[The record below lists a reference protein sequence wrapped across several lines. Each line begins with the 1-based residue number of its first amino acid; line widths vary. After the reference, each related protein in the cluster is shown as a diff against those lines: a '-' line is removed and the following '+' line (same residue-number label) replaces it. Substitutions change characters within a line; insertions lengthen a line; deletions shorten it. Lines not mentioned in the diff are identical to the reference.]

1 MPQWLGPGELLVV
14 LLIVF
19 LLFGF
24 KKLPDAAR
32 SLGKSARVFKSEVNE
47 MKEEDRA
54 REEAKR
60 ARGTDAVPGSTTG
73 TTPVRDDV
81 THRDGDAVIDEAKPR
96 TDNQSGPVA

>member
-1 MPQWLGPGELLVV
+1 MPNLGPMEIILILVV
-14 LLIVF
+14 IL

-60 ARGTDAVPGSTTG
+60 AREQGSIPGATTPR

-81 THRDGDAVIDEAKPR
+81 THRDGDALIDETKPR

>member
-60 ARGTDAVPGSTTG
+60 ARGTG
-73 TTPVRDDV
+73 TSPVRDDMRDDLSA
-81 THRDGDAVIDEAKPR
+81 RDGDAVIDEAKPR

>member
-1 MPQWLGPGELLVV
+1 MPNLGPMEIILILVV
-14 LLIVF
+14 IL

-32 SLGKSARVFKSEVNE
+32 SLGKSARVFKSEVSE
-47 MKEEDRA
+47 MKEEDRQ

-60 ARGTDAVPGSTTG
+60 ARDQGQVTSAKD
-73 TTPVRDDV
+73 PVRDDV
-81 THRDGDAVIDEAKPR
+81 RKAEGGAVIDDNSPR

>member
-60 ARGTDAVPGSTTG
+60 SRDQGTVTGS

>member
-1 MPQWLGPGELLVV
+1 MPQWLGPGELLIIA
-14 LLIVF
+14 LLIL

-60 ARGTDAVPGSTTG
+60 ARESGTITSAG
-73 TTPVRDDV
+73 TPVRDDV
-81 THRDGDAVIDEAKPR
+81 THRQGDAMIDETKPR
-96 TDNQSGPVA
+96 TDNTSGPVV

>member
-1 MPQWLGPGELLVV
+1 MPNLGPMEIIIVAV
-14 LLIVF
+14 LIL

-54 REEAKR
+54 REEAKK
-60 ARGTDAVPGSTTG
+60 ARETGSITSTG
-73 TTPVRDDV
+73 TPVRDDV
-81 THRDGDAVIDEAKPR
+81 THRQGDAMIDESNPR
-96 TDNQSGPVA
+96 TDNTSAPVV

>member
-1 MPQWLGPGELLVV
+1 MPNLGPMEIILILVV
-14 LLIVF
+14 IL

-60 ARGTDAVPGSTTG
+60 AREQGTVTSS

-81 THRDGDAVIDEAKPR
+81 THRDGNAVIDESSPR